1 MAASFETSEEEGL
14 STIETP
20 SRKGTSR
27 ISDPSTPT
35 TALHKL
41 SLKPTKS
48 TSKFRPSTAAP
59 RSIQK
64 RRGIISFDNGT
75 SHKSSRNITQ
85 SLRKRKVP
93 YDSFSDEDAVQS
105 PSKVARH
112 ASSTR
117 LVSGRKSTIRRASS
131 RRSSSPD
138 PLVFERRTALSD
150 SDYEDSP
157 ESTIE
162 DEMVEEPIPVEVQ
175 NSTKNYVT
183 ENIFRLA
190 RGSFITGLT
199 SLGPE
204 PAQEEFSASRSKS
217 IGRSLLQNFNKAA
230 FEIKMGSKLPENE
243 DYFKSVRIDGEK
255 YKPGDFVLIE
265 LGVDDNKS
273 RQKQSKSLESVNDI
287 ANKFWFAQV
296 VSISLAHTSTMFHVR
311 WFEHASRTILGE
323 CSSPQE
329 LLLTEECDDI
339 DAATVVAKAKIIFL
353 PTGTLEPI
361 QGSQPDV
368 FFYRYLSLPNEAAI
382 CDATN
387 HLNSPD
393 HFEMAACISCQRR
406 EWQEAS
412 ETPVLGGA
420 QDLTFMG
427 QTYHLDEF
435 VYLEPDTSPDSEVY
449 VLGQIKELLPPNP
462 TDKVG
467 EARIRVRII
476 LRQSPPSYQ
485 SEEEPGFYDDRLLFY
500 GEDELLWPADRLR
513 NKFFVINSARL
524 DDEAINAWVRD
535 PDHFHMGQHVS
546 NCHICYRGH
555 KLFLKSLAAVSKERP
570 LRALD
575 LFAGSGGLALGLD
588 PTGHINTEWSV
599 ERDLSA
605 AKTLQI
611 ENVRGMV
618 TYGLHN
624 SDGESI
630 KHGMLKIIL
639 RCLTSIG
646 YQVRFGI
653 LNAGSFGTPQS
664 RDRLIILAARRDC
677 PLPKM
682 PTPTHAFVSRA
693 FCPKLTDG
701 FQFPQTTNL
710 SAGLPPITVSMA
722 INDLP
727 VFNWKNPYDPL
738 SKGEGHLNFRG
749 LHKALPYHY
758 AEPINRYQQYIR
770 NGSQQVR
777 QHFTLKYTD
786 ITIKRTCLIP
796 FDKDANWESLPD
808 GDPELKPDKWFD
820 GRPWRKYLYQRI
832 WGDGSFPTSMTQV
845 QPASRHGRVLHPT
858 QKRVI
863 TLREYARSQGFPDNY
878 EFHTT
883 SNTDM
888 FFKQVGN
895 AVPIPLGRALG
906 RELGKVL
913 LQETKPR
920 ETWT

>member
-1 MAASFETSEEEGL
+1 
-14 STIETP
+14 
-20 SRKGTSR
+20 
-27 ISDPSTPT
+27 
-35 TALHKL
+35 
-41 SLKPTKS
+41 
-48 TSKFRPSTAAP
+48 
-59 RSIQK
+59 
-64 RRGIISFDNGT
+64 
-75 SHKSSRNITQ
+75 
-85 SLRKRKVP
+85 
-93 YDSFSDEDAVQS
+93 
-105 PSKVARH
+105 
-112 ASSTR
+112 
-117 LVSGRKSTIRRASS
+117 
-131 RRSSSPD
+131 
-138 PLVFERRTALSD
+138 
-150 SDYEDSP
+150 
-157 ESTIE
+157 
-162 DEMVEEPIPVEVQ
+162 
-175 NSTKNYVT
+175 
-183 ENIFRLA
+183 
-190 RGSFITGLT
+190 
-199 SLGPE
+199 
-204 PAQEEFSASRSKS
+204 
-217 IGRSLLQNFNKAA
+217 
-230 FEIKMGSKLPENE
+230 
-243 DYFKSVRIDGEK
+243 
-255 YKPGDFVLIE
+255 
-265 LGVDDNKS
+265 
-273 RQKQSKSLESVNDI
+273 
-287 ANKFWFAQV
+287 
-296 VSISLAHTSTMFHVR
+296 
-311 WFEHASRTILGE
+311 
-323 CSSPQE
+323 
-329 LLLTEECDDI
+329 
-339 DAATVVAKAKIIFL
+339 
-353 PTGTLEPI
+353 
-361 QGSQPDV
+361 
-368 FFYRYLSLPNEAAI
+368 
-382 CDATN
+382 
-387 HLNSPD
+387 
-393 HFEMAACISCQRR
+393 MAACISCQRR

-588 PTGHINTEWSV
+588 PTGHIKTEWSV
-599 ERDLSA
+599 ERDPSA
-605 AKTLQI
+605 AKTLHQFFAEEHTCFNLDINHFIHAMYHGLPAQTVSSSEGICPPDRNSGSIDLIYGGPPCQSFSGANAHKKDDDARHSLSMVFLSCVDLLRPRYVLYDLFLTVACLAAPSDILYFRI

-758 AEPINRYQQYIR
+758 AEPINRYQQCIR